1 MNSVCFSSLTQ
12 GIRISICL
20 ETEIQTWRQ
29 KFTTSV
35 LNCFFLLF
43 LFFLSWECPRESAL
57 PYTSENIAILCK
69 IGSLGSLSMDGPGL
83 SALPPVA
90 LPELKLSQ
98 TRQWALGQG
107 VPVKLSSALLRPR
120 ANQLPLGFDTASI
133 PSTATALPWVLRQ

>member
-12 GIRISICL
+12 GIRGSIYL

-29 KFTTSV
+29 KSTTSV

-43 LFFLSWECPRESAL
+43 LFFLCWECPKESPL

-83 SALPPVA
+83 SALPLRA
-90 LPELKLSQ
+90 LPELNLSQ
-98 TRQWALGQG
+98 AEQWALGQG
-107 VPVKLSSALLRPR
+107 LPVKHSSVLLRPR
-120 ANQLPLGFDTASI
+120 AAQLPLGLDTASI
-133 PSTATALPWVLRQ
+133 LPSAMAIP